1 MRPLLF
7 AVAGLAAAPAPAAVA
22 TDVLLLSDS
31 YGRPMTVG
39 SQVDVREG
47 LSPTSM
53 TGVTAAEAFANLC
66 LSAEF
71 SAAALEAAA
80 TASPLGFRMQEA
92 VLPES
97 GKNPAV
103 RQARMAAPSALA
115 TFWTGDE
122 TGFKGRPIV
131 IRSRGALVM
140 GTYGPFKALGTQ
152 CNLSLALSGVSD
164 LQPLADRLVV
174 LTGGTP
180 EKIVVKSGWADGTIA
195 LADGRRV
202 TFAVVQADKPVSLVH
217 FTVQK
222 IEGAKP

>member
-1 MRPLLF
+1 
-7 AVAGLAAAPAPAAVA
+7 LA
-22 TDVLLLSDS
+22 
-31 YGRPMTVG
+31 
-39 SQVDVREG
+39 
-47 LSPTSM
+47 
-53 TGVTAAEAFANLC
+53 
-66 LSAEF
+66 
-71 SAAALEAAA
+71 
-80 TASPLGFRMQEA
+80 
-92 VLPES
+92 ES
-97 GKNPAV
+97 GKNPSV
-103 RQARMAAPSALA
+103 RQSRMAAPSALA

-122 TGFKGRPIV
+122 TGLKGRPIV

-140 GTYGPFKALGTQ
+140 GLYGPFKALGTQ

-164 LQPLADRLVV
+164 LQPLADRLVT

-180 EKIVVKSGWADGTIA
+180 EKIVVKPGWADGTIA